1 MKVDEFI
8 ADIRENKVFGPIRA
22 GELHLNLSRWVVP

>member
-8 ADIRENKVFGPIRA
+8 ADIRETKIFGPIRA
-22 GELHLNLSRWVVP
+22 SELHLSLSH

>member
-8 ADIRENKVFGPIRA
+8 TEIRENKIFGPIRA
-22 GELHLNLSRWVVP
+22 GELHLNLSH